1 MGLSRNSTSDLR
13 MGKQFFLP
21 SVWSAKALSRAINHL
36 LEKESWAR
44 AELICHAGKR
54 IKLCLPVTQVGFMI
68 DAEGYLQALESIDTL
83 DDVHLTLSIAPN
95 ELAEMLASQG
105 EMREKAF
112 KAVKITGDADLAQL
126 IGRLAGQLRWEY
138 EEDLA
143 RFIGDAPAHFLVKQ
157 GKRLHAAGQAAR
169 RDLLGNVVEY
179 LSEEKQVLLKQDD
192 FIQHKAAVNE
202 TRDALERLEKRI
214 ARLQQGAV

>member
-1 MGLSRNSTSDLR
+1 

-21 SVWSAKALSRAINHL
+21 SVWTAKALSRAINHL

-83 DDVHLTLSIAPN
+83 DDVHLTLSIALN

-112 KAVKITGDADLAQL
+112 N
-126 IGRLAGQLRWEY
+126 
-138 EEDLA
+138 
-143 RFIGDAPAHFLVKQ
+143 APAHFLVKQ

>member
-1 MGLSRNSTSDLR
+1 MGLSGNPTSDLM

-21 SVWSAKALSRAINHL
+21 SVWRTKALSKAINHVL
-36 LEKESWAR
+36 AKESWAR
-44 AELICHAGKR
+44 AELICHTGKR
-54 IKLCLPVTQVGFMI
+54 IKLCLPVTQMGFMI
-68 DAEGYLQALESIDTL
+68 DAEGYLQAIESIDTL
-83 DDVHLTLSIAPN
+83 DDFHLTLSISPS
-95 ELAEMLASQG
+95 ELAKVLASQG

-192 FIQHKAAVNE
+192 FNQHKSAINE

-214 ARLQQGAV
+214 ARLQ